1 MIEEG
6 VSFYYCDGDWYR
18 EVRGG
23 RNPSYRAIQRK
34 L

>member
-1 MIEEG
+1 MKLIEDG

-18 EVRGG
+18 QSGKL
-23 RNPSYRAIQRK
+23 YRAVDHK